1 MEFNFETII
10 AIVTSLTSLGLFT
23 MLKTLIKETKEAV
36 NSVKK
41 AKEDGKITEEEME
54 IISKESFE
62 VIEQVI
68 KIGYLFKKVFKKN
81 K

>member
-1 MEFNFETII
+1 MEFNLETII
-10 AIVTSLTSLGLFT
+10 AMVTALTSLGLFS

-36 NSVKK
+36 NAVKK
-41 AKEDGKITEEEME
+41 AKEDGKITEKEME
-54 IISKESFE
+54 IISKESFD

-68 KIGYLFKKVFKKN
+68 KIRYLFKKVFKK